1 MPYKLSD
8 FQLLSLLPLVVRETS
23 CSSALLKTN
32 MIYLG
37 ILVLRKVFNVG
48 DGIAIITEPL
58 NMIMSEKLGSSII
71 STGVISMAGELK
83 TSLEEKD
90 GVKLCAPEENFLDGS
105 LPCLFGHPE
114 SWQSEK
120 ERQLIKDLHKREK
133 ILMIVTDEM
142 HCSLN
147 WSNIR

>member
-1 MPYKLSD
+1 MNPH
-8 FQLLSLLPLVVRETS
+8 
-23 CSSALLKTN
+23 A
-32 MIYLG
+32 
-37 ILVLRKVFNVG
+37 RKVFNVG